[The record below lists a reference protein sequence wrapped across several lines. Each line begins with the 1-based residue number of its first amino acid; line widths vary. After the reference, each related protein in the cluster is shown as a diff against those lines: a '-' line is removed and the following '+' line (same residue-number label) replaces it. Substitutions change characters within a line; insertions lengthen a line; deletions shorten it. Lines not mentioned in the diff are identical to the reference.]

1 MKKALPVFLFT
12 LLVALLVGCG
22 GPSPSSDPSNA
33 ASPAPA
39 PKVHKPLFEGTPG
52 YILQFNKD
60 SFKPGLNAEDD
71 LGLSVAI
78 AMDISGSM
86 ADPPESQPGGTPK
99 YIQSTQALGTIA
111 SYLEDLAKSHK
122 NMKIRVCILRFSDHV
137 EEVLPLTTL
146 DADGITKLDAA
157 INPDNFQP
165 NGGTA
170 IGRAMEVES
179 EILAQSGTV
188 FNSLFVVTDGE
199 NNVDPDPQD
208 VMKAIYSNRNNIS
221 TDEFQVETSTELTS
235 FVGFDVHS
243 PQFEEFR
250 QLGARIAS
258 ADNQAE
264 IEAGLKGFLA
274 ADIKNLENK

>member
-1 MKKALPVFLFT
+1 MKKAIPVLLFS

-22 GPSPSSDPSNA
+22 GPSPSTDPNA
-33 ASPAPA
+33 TAPAPA

-60 SFKPGLNAEDD
+60 NFKPGLNAQDD

-99 YIQSTQALGTIA
+99 YIQSTRALGTIA
-111 SYLEDLAKSHK
+111 NYLIDLAKSHK
-122 NMKIRVCILRFSDHV
+122 NMKIRICILRFSDHV

-146 DADGITKLDAA
+146 DADGITKLNDA

-188 FNSLFVVTDGE
+188 YNSLFIVTDGE
-199 NNVDPDPQD
+199 NNIDPNPKD

-221 TDEFQVETSTELTS
+221 TDEFQVETSTQMTS
-235 FVGFDVHS
+235 FVGFDVQS
-243 PQFEEFR
+243 SQFGEFKG
-250 QLGARIAS
+250 LGARIAS

-264 IEAGLKGFLA
+264 IEASLKGFLA

>member
-1 MKKALPVFLFT
+1 MKKAIPALLFT
-12 LLVALLVGCG
+12 LLVVGCG
-22 GPSPSSDPSNA
+22 GSSPSSDSNA
-33 ASPAPA
+33 TATPT

-60 SFKPGLNAEDD
+60 NFKPGMNATDD
-71 LGLSVAI
+71 FGLSVVI

-86 ADPPESQPGGTPK
+86 ADPPQSQPGGTPK

-111 SYLEDLAKSHK
+111 KYLEDLAKSHK
-122 NMKIRVCILRFSDHV
+122 GMKIRVCILRFSDHV

-146 DADGITKLDAA
+146 NADGIAKLDDA

-179 EILAQSGTV
+179 EILAQSGTI
-188 FNSLFVVTDGE
+188 FNSLFIVTDGE

-221 TDEFQVETSTELTS
+221 TDEFQVETSTQMTS
-235 FVGFDVHS
+235 FVGFDVQS
-243 PQFEEFR
+243 PQFGEFKK
-250 QLGARIAS
+250 LGARIAS
-258 ADNQAE
+258 ADNQAQ